1 MNKKHKILLI
11 VISAFLLLFPSLY
24 FSQFLN
30 GLFLNI
36 VASENP
42 SATTIFVDP
51 SNSTASIGE
60 NFTVYVNVSN
70 VVDLYG
76 WEFKLSWNTSML
88 NLTSVSEGSFLKN
101 YGETFM
107 TKEVEENNVHILC
120 TLMGNVSGANGNGV
134 LASLKFHINNPGN
147 SMLQLYDVILLN
159 SDEEK
164 ISCVVKSC
172 SVYT

>member
-1 MNKKHKILLI
+1 MNKKVIIAITLI
-11 VISAFLLLFPSLY
+11 VVAASVASVSYFLLQKS
-24 FSQFLN
+24 
-30 GLFLNI
+30 
-36 VASENP
+36 NP
-42 SATTIFVDP
+42 STKVFIYPNCVHGEV
-51 SNSTASIGE
+51 GE

-107 TKEVEENNVHILC
+107 TKEVKENNVHILC

-147 SMLQLYDVILLN
+147 SILQLYDVILLN

>member
-1 MNKKHKILLI
+1 MDKKVIIAITLI
-11 VISAFLLLFPSLY
+11 VVVASVASVSYFLLQKS
-24 FSQFLN
+24 
-30 GLFLNI
+30 
-36 VASENP
+36 NP
-42 SATTIFVDP
+42 STNVFIYPNRVHGEV
-51 SNSTASIGE
+51 GE

-88 NLTSVSEGSFLKN
+88 NLINVSEGTFLKN
-101 YGETFM
+101 YGKKTFM
-107 TKEVEENNVHILC
+107 NKEVKENYVYVYC
-120 TLMGNVSGANGNGV
+120 TLMGNVSGANGNGM
-134 LASLKFHINNPGN
+134 LASLKFHINHPGN

-164 ISCVVKSC
+164 INCVVKSG